1 MQEMYTPLQHMFWP
15 AVIVYVRFFFTK
27 GWRRLY
33 GPWISPP
40 FAKRH
45 AVRVVLVF
53 ASSGICPYVLHPLRN
68 LVDPVRLRPCIR
80 SQGFKRA
87 TCEHSSP
94 ISYESFGEPA
104 PSSEWQGI
112 CTCSSS
118 IRLSL
123 LHSQD
128 PPAIRHVHETTSFG
142 CAEVCCGTN
151 VHGIGVL
158 KISRRIQVTDQLRMY
173 WSVLGNECAKKF
185 HTFTLWN

>member
-1 MQEMYTPLQHMFWP
+1 MYICKRPLQHMFWP

-68 LVDPVRLRPCIR
+68 LVDPVRPRPCIR

-87 TCEHSSP
+87 TCQHSTP
-94 ISYESFGEPA
+94 ISYESFGELA
-104 PSSEWQGI
+104 PSSEWRGI
-112 CTCSSS
+112 FFVVHLFHAAC
-118 IRLSL
+118 SL
-123 LHSQD
+123 LHPQA
-128 PPAIRHVHETTSFG
+128 PLAR
-142 CAEVCCGTN
+142 
-151 VHGIGVL
+151 L
-158 KISRRIQVTDQLRMY
+158 
-173 WSVLGNECAKKF
+173 
-185 HTFTLWN
+185 

>member
-1 MQEMYTPLQHMFWP
+1 MFWP

-27 GWRRLY
+27 GWKRLY

-68 LVDPVRLRPCIR
+68 PVDPVRPRPCIR
-80 SQGFKRA
+80 SQGFKKA

-104 PSSEWQGI
+104 ASSEWQGI

-118 IRLSL
+118 ISKQPTPF
-123 LHSQD
+123 SGSTSK
-128 PPAIRHVHETTSFG
+128 IRHIHESIIARTLFESSSIQSSPTSMSYDEQPMMEFLSG
-142 CAEVCCGTN
+142 WRRN
-151 VHGIGVL
+151 VHPG
-158 KISRRIQVTDQLRMY
+158 
-173 WSVLGNECAKKF
+173 
-185 HTFTLWN
+185 